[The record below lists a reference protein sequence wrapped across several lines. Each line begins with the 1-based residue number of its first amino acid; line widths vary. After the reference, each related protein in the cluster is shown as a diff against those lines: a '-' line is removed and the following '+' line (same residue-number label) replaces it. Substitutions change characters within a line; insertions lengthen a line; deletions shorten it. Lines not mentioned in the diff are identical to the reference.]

1 MEVDESR
8 PAGAF
13 VFEGKTYFFC
23 SEGCLKK
30 FEQNPRFYLKFDS
43 SGHGPAMTMEDSV
56 ESSEDQSERAA
67 GRERLDL
74 PISGMSCASCA
85 ANVQKGLRALE
96 GVARADVNFATGRA
110 TVVFEPRLVK
120 PGDLVRAVRSTG
132 YEVASAS
139 VEFPVEGMSCASC
152 TAKIEKVLRETKGVV
167 RAAANLA
174 LGRVRVEFLPTET
187 APAQLKKVIESLGYK
202 VLEAGEGEAVDYER
216 AAREREYRGLKRDF
230 LISLCLTV
238 PVFVGSMFHGAAFLP
253 AFLHNPA
260 VLWVL
265 TTPVQLW
272 VGLRFY
278 RGAWAALR
286 HKTADM
292 NTLIAVGTSA
302 AYLASAAAV
311 VFPDFFRFGGREPEV
326 YFETA
331 AVIITLILF
340 GRLLEARAKGRA
352 SEAIRKLAGLQP
364 RTARVLR
371 DGGEVDMPV
380 EELAVGDVV
389 LVRPG
394 ERIPVDGRV
403 ESGSSSVDES
413 MITGESLPAAK
424 KPGDEVIGA
433 TMNKTGSFTFRAT
446 KVGKDTALAQIIRLV
461 EEAQGSKA
469 PIQRLADVIAGIF
482 VPIVIAVAVLTFLVW
497 LVFGPDPGLRFA
509 ILNFV
514 AVLIIACPCALGLAT
529 PTAVLVGTGRG
540 AEHGILIKGGES
552 LETAHKL
559 DTLVFDKTGTLT
571 RGEPEVTDIEP
582 AAPFDR
588 RTLLSLAASVERL
601 SEHPLA
607 EAIVRKA
614 REEGLELSEAADFKA
629 VEGQGVEADVSG
641 RVVLIGSPA
650 FLAANGA
657 RPADDLVTHAG
668 ELAGEGKTPVFAAV
682 DGRPAGVLAV
692 ADALKESSVRA
703 VRRLRDMGIRVV
715 MLTGDNSRT
724 AEAVARAAG
733 IEEVRSELR
742 PEDKVA
748 AIKELQRD
756 GRRVGMVGD
765 GINDAP
771 ALAQADVGI
780 AVGTGTDVAMEASDI
795 TLIRGDL
802 TAVVAALEL
811 SRRTIRTIKQNLFWA
826 FAYNTAGI
834 PVAAGA
840 LYPFF
845 GILLDPMI
853 AAAAMAF
860 SSVSV
865 VTNSLRLKRLAVSG
879 GITPATAED
888 MSPETGQLQ
897 G

>member
-1 MEVDESR
+1 MEVDEFR
-8 PAGAF
+8 PAGTS
-13 VFEGKTYFFC
+13 VFEGKTYYFC
-23 SEGCLKK
+23 SQGCLDK
-30 FEQNPRFYLKFDS
+30 FEQNPQFYLNAAVSGHRPETTMENNIES
-43 SGHGPAMTMEDSV
+43 SGNESPGKEHRNHDENAGEDEV
-56 ESSEDQSERAA
+56 ERAT
-67 GRERLDL
+67 GREKLDL

-85 ANVQKGLRALE
+85 VNVQKGLRGLK

-110 TVVFEPRLVK
+110 TVLFEPRLVK
-120 PGDLVRAVRSTG
+120 PEDLVQAVRSTG

-152 TAKIEKVLRETKGVV
+152 VAKIEKALRETKGVV

-174 LGRVRVEFLPTET
+174 LGRVRVEFLPTEI
-187 APAQLKKVIESLGYK
+187 ASPQLKKAIESAGYK
-202 VLEAGEGEAVDYER
+202 VIEAGEGEAVDYER

-253 AFLHNPA
+253 AFLHNSA
-260 VLWVL
+260 VLWAL
-265 TTPVQLW
+265 TTPVQFW
-272 VGLRFY
+272 IGLRFY

-286 HKTADM
+286 HRTADM

-311 VFPDFFRFGGREPEV
+311 VFPDFFRFGGREPDV

-364 RTARVLR
+364 KTARLIR
-371 DGGEVDMPV
+371 EGREADIPV
-380 EELAVGDVV
+380 GELAVGDIV

-403 ESGSSSVDES
+403 ESGNSSVDEA
-413 MITGESLPAAK
+413 MITGESLPVAK
-424 KPGDEVIGA
+424 RPGDEVIGA
-433 TMNKTGSFTFRAT
+433 TINKSGSFTFQAT
-446 KVGKDTALAQIIRLV
+446 KVGKDTALAQIIKLV

-469 PIQRLADVIAGIF
+469 PIQRLADVIAGVF
-482 VPIVIAVAVLTFLVW
+482 VPVVISVAVLTFLVW
-497 LVFGPDPGLRFA
+497 LVFGPAPGLRFA

-571 RGEPEVTDIEP
+571 KGEPEVTDIAP
-582 AAPFDR
+582 APPYDE
-588 RTLLSLAASVERL
+588 RTLLAAVAAVERL

-607 EAIVRKA
+607 EAVVDRA
-614 REEGLELSEAADFKA
+614 RREGIELAEASDFRA
-629 VEGQGVEADVSG
+629 VEGQGVEAVVSG
-641 RVVLIGSPA
+641 KPILVGSA
-650 FLAANGA
+650 GFLAANGA
-657 RPADDLVTHAG
+657 RPADDLMARAG
-668 ELAGEGKTPVFAAV
+668 ELAGEGKTTVFAAV
-682 DGRPAGVLAV
+682 DGRSAGLFAV

-703 VRRLRDMGIRVV
+703 VRRLRDMGVNVV
-715 MLTGDNSRT
+715 MLTGDNRSA

-733 IEEVRSELR
+733 IDEVRSELR

-748 AIKELQRD
+748 VIRELQKA
-756 GRRVGMVGD
+756 GKRVGMVGD

-771 ALAQADVGI
+771 ALAQADIGI

-795 TLIRGDL
+795 TLIKGDL

-845 GILLDPMI
+845 GVLLDPMI

-865 VTNSLRLKRLAVSG
+865 VTNSLRLKRVKLK
-879 GITPATAED
+879 
-888 MSPETGQLQ
+888 
-897 G
+897 

>member
-1 MEVDESR
+1 MARDPVCGMEVDESR
-8 PAGAF
+8 PAGMS

-23 SEGCLKK
+23 SQGCLKK
-30 FEQNPRFYLKFDS
+30 FEQNPKFFLKS
-43 SGHGPAMTMEDSV
+43 EVPGHRPEAAMENAV
-56 ESSEDQSERAA
+56 ESSGDERAGKGHRDHDEEP
-67 GRERLDL
+67 GRDKAERSSGGERLDL

-85 ANVQKGLRALE
+85 ANIQKGLRGLK
-96 GVARADVNFATGRA
+96 GVVQADVNFATARA
-110 TVVFEPRLVK
+110 TVLFEPRRVR
-120 PGDLVRAVRSTG
+120 PGDLVQAVRSTG
-132 YEVASAS
+132 YDVASAS

-152 TAKIEKVLRETKGVV
+152 VAKIEKALRETKGVV

-174 LGRVRVEFLPTET
+174 LGRVRVEFLPTEI
-187 APAQLKKVIESLGYK
+187 ASAQLKRVIESAGYK
-202 VLEAGEGEAVDYER
+202 VLEAEESEAVDYER
-216 AAREREYRGLKRDF
+216 AAREREFRGLKRDF
-230 LISLCLTV
+230 LISLCLAV
-238 PVFVGSMFHGAAFLP
+238 PIFVGSMFHGAAFLP

-260 VLWVL
+260 VLWAL
-265 TTPVQLW
+265 TTPVQFW
-272 VGLRFY
+272 IGLRFY

-286 HKTADM
+286 HRTADM

-311 VFPDFFRFGGREPEV
+311 LFPGFFRFGGREPEV

-364 RTARVLR
+364 KTARLIR
-371 DGGEVDMPV
+371 DGREVDIPV
-380 EELAVGDVV
+380 EDLAVGDIV

-403 ESGSSSVDES
+403 ESGRSAVDES
-413 MITGESLPAAK
+413 MITGESFPVAK
-424 KPGDEVIGA
+424 QPGDEVIGA
-433 TMNKTGSFTFRAT
+433 TINKTGSFTFQAN
-446 KVGKDTALAQIIRLV
+446 KVGRDTALAQIIRLV

-482 VPIVIAVAVLTFLVW
+482 VPVVISIAVLTFLAW

-552 LETAHKL
+552 LETAHNL

-571 RGEPEVTDIEP
+571 RGEPEVTDIAP
-582 AAPFDR
+582 ASPYDE
-588 RTLLSLAASVERL
+588 RTLLAAVASVERL

-607 EAIVRKA
+607 EAVVRKA
-614 REEGLELSEAADFKA
+614 KEKRVELSEAVDFKA
-629 VEGQGVEADVSG
+629 VEGQGVEAVVSG
-641 RVVLIGSPA
+641 RSVLIGSSG
-650 FLAANGA
+650 FLASNGA
-657 RPADDLVTHAG
+657 RPTDDMVARAG
-668 ELAGEGKTPVFAAV
+668 ELAGEGKTTVFAAV
-682 DGRPAGVLAV
+682 GGKPAGLFAV

-703 VRRLRDMGIRVV
+703 VRRLREMGIRVV
-715 MLTGDNSRT
+715 MLTGDNQNT

-733 IEEVRSELR
+733 IDDVRSELK

-748 AIKELQRD
+748 VIRELQQS

-771 ALAQADVGI
+771 ALA
-780 AVGTGTDVAMEASDI
+780 
-795 TLIRGDL
+795 
-802 TAVVAALEL
+802 
-811 SRRTIRTIKQNLFWA
+811 
-826 FAYNTAGI
+826 
-834 PVAAGA
+834 
-840 LYPFF
+840 
-845 GILLDPMI
+845 
-853 AAAAMAF
+853 
-860 SSVSV
+860 
-865 VTNSLRLKRLAVSG
+865 
-879 GITPATAED
+879 
-888 MSPETGQLQ
+888 
-897 G
+897 

>member
-1 MEVDESR
+1 MTENTSGGQEKIEGR
-8 PAGAF
+8 PAGES
-13 VFEGKTYFFC
+13 VLEGW
-23 SEGCLKK
+23 
-30 FEQNPRFYLKFDS
+30 
-43 SGHGPAMTMEDSV
+43 
-56 ESSEDQSERAA
+56 
-67 GRERLDL
+67 ERLDL
-74 PISGMSCASCA
+74 PILGMNCAACA
-85 ANVQKGLRALE
+85 ANVRRSLRGLE
-96 GVARADVNFATGRA
+96 GVAGADVNIATGRA
-110 TVVFEPRLVK
+110 TVLFEPRLAK
-120 PGDLVRAVRSTG
+120 PGDLILAVRSAG
-132 YEVASAS
+132 YDVAAAS

-152 TAKIEKVLRETKGVV
+152 TAKIERALGETKGVL

-174 LGRVRVEFLPTET
+174 AGRVKVEFLPSEI
-187 APAQLKKVIESLGYK
+187 APARLKNVIESAGYR
-202 VLEAGEGEAVDYER
+202 VLAGDEGEAVDAER
-216 AAREREYRGLKRDF
+216 AAREREHRGLRRDF
-230 LISLCLTV
+230 LISLFFTV
-238 PVFVGSMFHGAAFLP
+238 PVFIGSMFHGASWLP
-253 AFLHNPA
+253 SFLHEPA

-265 TTPVQLW
+265 STPVQCW
-272 VGLRFY
+272 VGIRFY

-286 HKTADM
+286 HGTADM

-311 VFPDFFRFGGREPEV
+311 LFPGFFRFGGREPEV

-364 RTARVLR
+364 RTASVIR
-371 DGGEVDMPV
+371 DGVENDIPV
-380 EELAVGDVV
+380 EGLAVDDVV

-403 ESGSSSVDES
+403 ESGASSVDES
-413 MITGESLPAAK
+413 MITGESLPVAK
-424 KPGDEVIGA
+424 RPGDEVIGA
-433 TMNKTGSFTFRAT
+433 TINKTGSFTFRT
-446 KVGKDTALAQIIRLV
+446 TRVGRDTALAQIIRLV
-461 EEAQGSKA
+461 GEAQGSKA

-482 VPIVIAVAVLTFLVW
+482 VPVVISIAVLAFLVW
-497 LVFGPDPGLRFA
+497 LVFGPDPSLRFA

-514 AVLIIACPCALGLAT
+514 AVVIIACPCALGLAT

-571 RGEPEVTDIEP
+571 RGEPEVADVIA
-582 AAPFDR
+582 AAPFAR
-588 RTLLSLAASVERL
+588 GELLALAASAERL

-607 EAIVRKA
+607 AAVVAKA
-614 REEGLELSEAADFKA
+614 KEEGLELAEAADFKA
-629 VEGQGVEADVSG
+629 VEGQGVAASISG
-641 RVVLIGSPA
+641 RAILVGNPA

-657 RPADDLVTHAG
+657 RPTDAFMARAG
-668 ELAGEGKTPVFAAV
+668 ELAREGKTPVFAAV
-682 DGRPAGVLAV
+682 DGRPAGILAV

-703 VRRLRDMGIRVV
+703 VRRLREMGLRVV
-715 MLTGDNSRT
+715 MLTGDNRQT
-724 AEAVARAAG
+724 ADAVARAAG
-733 IEEVRSELR
+733 IDEVRSELR
-742 PEDKVA
+742 PEDKVSA
-748 AIKELQRD
+748 VKELQQA

-771 ALAQADVGI
+771 ALAQADIGI

-795 TLIRGDL
+795 TLIKSDL
-802 TAVVAALEL
+802 TGVVSALEL

-845 GILLDPMI
+845 GVLLDPMI

-865 VTNSLRLKRLAVSG
+865 VTNSLRLKRVKLR
-879 GITPATAED
+879 
-888 MSPETGQLQ
+888 
-897 G
+897 